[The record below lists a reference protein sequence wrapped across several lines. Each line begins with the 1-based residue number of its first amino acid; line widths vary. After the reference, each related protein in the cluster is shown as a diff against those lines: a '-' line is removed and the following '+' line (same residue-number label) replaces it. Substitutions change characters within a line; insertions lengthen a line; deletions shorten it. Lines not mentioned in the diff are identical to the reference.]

1 MNKNLNT
8 ADNPTHLSP
17 IRWLRLAF
25 SIVILILPHSLPAAD
40 LKEAEDLLRTGR
52 YAECI
57 AISKVEVERTVWNE
71 GWPRTLL
78 AGYLAT
84 GKYEEAVKVYQ
95 ANIERFSTSIRLRML
110 GAHAYRMTNH
120 PKEATAQL
128 AEIPELVQ
136 RVPWRFNSK
145 TELVAL
151 GDYFVSQG
159 EDPKQVLELCYDK
172 AIKEDPKLVEAHVA
186 SARLAISK
194 MDDQV
199 ALASLRKAVELD
211 KDDPEIHFLLAKAWS
226 NSDSEKASEYIQRA
240 LTINI
245 NHVPSM
251 LWLAESKIDAE
262 RYDDAERLLRKIE
275 IVNPKLPEL
284 WALRSAIAHLEG
296 RYEAE
301 GEMRRR
307 ALKAWP
313 LNPEVD
319 HLIGKQLANHYRFTE
334 SVGYQRR
341 ALLAKS
347 DYLPARTQLAQ
358 DLLRLGAGEEGWKF
372 VDEVRKADPYNV
384 PIFNLKKLRA
394 RLDQFATLQ
403 APGLVIRMEAVEAK
417 IFGNS
422 VVELLSEARRVLTEK
437 YAFPLEEP
445 VYVEIFPKQS
455 DFAIRTF
462 GLPGGA
468 GFLGVCFGRLITANS
483 PSALDV
489 ASNWKAVL
497 WHEYCHVVTLQKT
510 KNRMPRWL
518 SEGISVYEERQRDP
532 RWGQAMTVEYREM
545 ILGEDLV
552 PVSQLSG
559 AFLRP
564 KSPEHLQFAYYESS
578 MVVEY
583 WIEKYGLKSLQRVL
597 NDLSV
602 GLSAQES
609 LGREA
614 GGIDALDA
622 EFAQYAWRKARQFGG
637 DAEFTKPDEPL
648 PATSEE
654 WREWLDANPKS
665 YWGTLG
671 LCQSLFK
678 EEKWQDALPIAEKL
692 IKILPGDSSSS
703 DRRTLLAGIYHRLK
717 QTENER
723 QTLVDIEN
731 RTPDSLDVLLQLIEI
746 DLEKDDQK
754 SVLKWCNRILEIDP
768 MRSSVQEIR
777 AAAAESL
784 KRPTEAVESLQAIIA
799 LEPIDAAVVHF
810 RLAKSLLALENKG
823 EAKRHVLMA
832 LEISPRYR
840 EALELLLENF
850 DRPIENSTPENK
862 TPSTSNLNK

>member
-1 MNKNLNT
+1 MYR
-8 ADNPTHLSP
+8 
-17 IRWLRLAF
+17 RWQCLAF
-25 SIVILILPHSLPAAD
+25 LLAFLISSDALRAAD

-57 AISKVEVERTVWNE
+57 AMSKVEVERTVWNE

-78 AGYLAT
+78 AAYLAT
-84 GKYEEAVKVYQ
+84 GKYDEAVEVYRS
-95 ANIERFSTSIRLRML
+95 NIERFSTSIRMRML
-110 GAHAYRMTNH
+110 GAHAYRLTNDA
-120 PKEATAQL
+120 KQAA
-128 AEIPELVQ
+128 AELEVIPELVQ

-145 TELVAL
+145 TELIAL
-151 GDYFVSQG
+151 GDYFLSRG

-172 AIKEDPKLVEAHVA
+172 ATKEDPKLVEAYVA

-199 ALASLRKAVELD
+199 ALASLKKAIELD
-211 KDDPEIHFLLAKAWS
+211 DDDPEIHFLLAQAWS
-226 NSDSEKASEYIQRA
+226 NSDSDKASTYIQQA
-240 LTINI
+240 LTLNS

-275 IVNPKLPEL
+275 IVNPKQPEL

-307 ALKAWP
+307 ALQTWP

-319 HLIGKQLANHYRFTE
+319 HLIGKQLANHYRFSE
-334 SVGYQRR
+334 SVEYQRR
-341 ALLAKS
+341 ALLAKN
-347 DYLPARTQLAQ
+347 DYIPARTQLAQ
-358 DLLRLGAGEEGWKF
+358 DLLRLGAGDEGWKL
-372 VDEVRKADPYNV
+372 VDDVRKADPYNV
-384 PIFNLKKLRA
+384 PIFNLKKLHA
-394 RLDQFATLQ
+394 RLEKFATLE
-403 APGLVIRMEAVEAK
+403 APGLIIRMDAVEAK
-417 IFGNS
+417 IFGNA

-437 YAFPLEEP
+437 YVFKLEEP

-510 KNRMPRWL
+510 QNRMPRWL

-532 RWGQAMTVEYREM
+532 RWGQAMSVEYRDM

-564 KSPEHLQFAYYESS
+564 KSPKHLQFAYFESS

-622 EFAQYAWRKARQFGG
+622 EFAQYAWKKARQFGG
-637 DAEFTKPDEPL
+637 DTEFTKPNEPV
-648 PATSEE
+648 PETSEE
-654 WREWLDANPKS
+654 WQAWLDSNPNS
-665 YWGTLG
+665 YWGVLG
-671 LCQSLFK
+671 LCRALIQ
-678 EEKWQDALPIAEKL
+678 EEKWQSALPIAEKL
-692 IKILPGDSSSS
+692 TKILPGNQSSSIGH
-703 DRRTLLAGIYHRLK
+703 TLLARIYHRLE
-717 QTENER
+717 QTDNQR
-723 QTLVDIEN
+723 QALVEIEN
-731 RTPDSLDVLLQLIEI
+731 RTSDSLDVLLQLIEI
-746 DLEKDDQK
+746 DLQKNDSK
-754 SVLKWCNRILEIDP
+754 SVLAWCNRVLEIDP
-768 MRSSVQEIR
+768 MRSSVHETR

-784 KRPTEAVESLQAIIA
+784 ERWSEAVNSLKAIIA
-799 LEPIDAAVVHF
+799 LDPIDAAVIHY
-810 RLAKSLLALENKG
+810 RLAVSLLALDKND
-823 EAKRHVLMA
+823 EAKRHLLMA
-832 LEISPRYR
+832 LEESPRYR
-840 EALELLLENF
+840 EALALLLEHF
-850 DRPIENSTPENK
+850 DSPP
-862 TPSTSNLNK
+862 